1 MSGFKRK
8 AADTA
13 TKSSP
18 EKKAR
23 SITSFFGQP
32 TRVATKAKPL
42 EKFDKA
48 AWIESLSADEKDLLK
63 LEIDTL
69 ETSWLSVLKDTI
81 KERYFLDLK
90 RFLRKEKESGQTV
103 YPKEED
109 IYSWSVLISLC
120 SLSCYYV
127 ANIDPRSQHTPL
139 DKVKVLIIGQDPYRQ
154 FIHEHYNLQYPRL
167 TLLSR

>member
-13 TKSSP
+13 AKSSP

-32 TRVATKAKPL
+32 TRVASKAAKPL

-48 AWIESLSADEKDLLK
+48 AWIESLNAEEKDLLK

-81 KERYFLDLK
+81 KEKYFLDLK

-109 IYSWSVLISLC
+109 IYSWLVSISLN
-120 SLSCYYV
+120 SIWEYV
-127 ANIDPRSQHTPL
+127 AHINSRSQHTPL
-139 DKVKVLIIGQDPYRQ
+139 DKVKVLIIGQDPYR
-154 FIHEHYNLQYPRL
+154 
-167 TLLSR
+167 